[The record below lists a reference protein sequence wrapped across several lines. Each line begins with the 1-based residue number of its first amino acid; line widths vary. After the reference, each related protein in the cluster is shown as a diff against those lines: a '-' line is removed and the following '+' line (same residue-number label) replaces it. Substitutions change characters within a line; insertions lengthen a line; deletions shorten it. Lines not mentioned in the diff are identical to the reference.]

1 MADDPFV
8 CWGAQMESWKMSDDD
23 KAIHIHGDHA
33 RAAHSTGHMRY
44 VLGIG
49 LGTAIFAMSLAWIIP
64 AMFG

>member
-1 MADDPFV
+1 
-8 CWGAQMESWKMSDDD
+8 MSDDD

-49 LGTAIFAMSLAWIIP
+49 LGTAIFAMSLVWIIP